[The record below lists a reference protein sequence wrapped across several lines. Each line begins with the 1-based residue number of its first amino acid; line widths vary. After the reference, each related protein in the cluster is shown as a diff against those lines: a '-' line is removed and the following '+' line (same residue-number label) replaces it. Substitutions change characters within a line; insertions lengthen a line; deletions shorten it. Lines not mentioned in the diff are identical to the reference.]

1 MSTTLVKPAEVE
13 RKWYLLDATGK
24 SLGHVAAEAA
34 VLLRGKQKVDYT
46 PNVDC
51 GDFVVVINCDKAVL
65 TGKKAEQKFHITHSK
80 YIGGLKKVQHP
91 LQRLLSPALSHTYF
105 QQNTGPAARPPH
117 TASHPLSGT
126 AGHAPE
132 PGTKPYEARWIVPGF
147 PGSQTLHHA
156 FLPAWYTGKNQTPH
170 PRSFLLFHSRWKE
183 SVPAPLFQ
191 E

>member
-65 TGKKAEQKFHITHSK
+65 TGKANAS
-80 YIGGLKKVQHP
+80 G
-91 LQRLLSPALSHTYF
+91 QRA
-105 QQNTGPAARPPH
+105 
-117 TASHPLSGT
+117 
-126 AGHAPE
+126 
-132 PGTKPYEARWIVPGF
+132 VPII
-147 PGSQTLHHA
+147 
-156 FLPAWYTGKNQTPH
+156 
-170 PRSFLLFHSRWKE
+170 RSSFSL
-183 SVPAPLFQ
+183 
-191 E
+191 